1 VAGIF
6 RTLLTEDRLIRVFS
20 VGRLPHPV
28 LIEMVGLAG
37 GYDGIWLD
45 QEHGGLTTEQITMAR
60 LTTQAVGLGCFVRLA
75 TPHYS
80 LVNQAL
86 ESGVDGVMAAR
97 VKTVE
102 DAAEFVRWCKFAP
115 AGLRGLNTGGADA
128 HFTFKP
134 VGDLVADA
142 NRDQF
147 VAIQIE
153 TIESLNNV
161 DAIAALDHVD
171 LLFVGPADLSQ
182 ELGITAQWHHDKL
195 WEAIAAVAAACKK
208 HGKAWGSVSPDPEF
222 AARAVENGCRM
233 LTFGGDVVA
242 VRLGLEKIKQRYQN
256 YFEG

>member
-1 VAGIF
+1 MAGIF
-6 RTLLTEDRLIRVFS
+6 RSLLAEDRLIRVFS

-37 GYDGIWLD
+37 GYDGVWLD

-60 LTTQAVGLGCFVRLA
+60 LTAQAVGLGCFVRLP

-80 LVNQAL
+80 LVNQSL

-128 HFTFKP
+128 HFTLKP

-153 TIESLNNV
+153 TIESLDHA
-161 DAIAALDHVD
+161 DAIAALDQVD

-182 ELGITAQWHHDKL
+182 ELGITAEWHHDKL
-195 WEAIAAVAAACKK
+195 WEAIATVAAACKK
-208 HGKAWGSVSPDPEF
+208 HGKAWGSVSPNPEY
-222 AARAVENGCRM
+222 ARRSVDLGCRM

-242 VRLGLEKIKQRYQN
+242 VRLGLEEVKRRYHE
-256 YFEG
+256 YF